1 VSGFASAL
9 DIAKDIAAGKLSA
22 REAAQAAL
30 ARVAALNP
38 KLNAFTLVTS
48 ERALK
53 EAAAVDAARARGEKL
68 PPLAGVPYAVKNLY
82 DIEGVV
88 TLAGSRIE
96 ASKPPAARDA
106 TAIFRLAKAGAVLV
120 GALNMDEYAYGF
132 VTENS
137 HYGVTRNPHD
147 PSRICG
153 GSSGGSAASV
163 ASGMVPLALGSDTN
177 GSIRVPA
184 AFCGIFGLKPTYGR
198 LSRAGAYP
206 FAASLDHVGNF
217 ARSVADLVACYDAM
231 QGPDERDPVCRQGP
245 AEPVSPQLAR
255 GIEDLRVAVA
265 GGYFAP
271 ENAELKEIL
280 DRAAKALK
288 ASRQVEIPEAGRAR
302 ASAFLITAAE
312 GGALHLPDLKTRAA
326 EFDPATR
333 GRLIAGALIP
343 AAWVIAAQRFR
354 SWYHDRVLALFR
366 ETDIILAPC
375 APDVAPPI
383 GQESMEI
390 GGVSVNLRAN
400 LGLYTQPLSFIG
412 LPIVAAPIARSGGL
426 PLGIQIIA
434 APWREDLA
442 LRAAYALERDGIAA
456 APIPTL

>member
-1 VSGFASAL
+1 MSGFASAL

-22 REAAQAAL
+22 REAAQPRSPAWLRSTQTQRLHAGH
-30 ARVAALNP
+30 A
-38 KLNAFTLVTS
+38 

-53 EAAAVDAARARGEKL
+53 EAAAVDARRARGEKL

-96 ASKPPAARDA
+96 ASKSPAARDA

-163 ASGMVPLALGSDTN
+163 ASGMVPLTLGSDTN

-217 ARSVADLVACYDAM
+217 ARSVADLAACYDAM
-231 QGPDERDPVCRQGP
+231 QGPDERDPVCRQAP
-245 AEPVSPQLAR
+245 AEPVSPQLAL
-255 GIEDLRVAVA
+255 GTGDLRVAVA

-288 ASRQVEIPEAGRAR
+288 ASRQVEILEAGRAR

-312 GGALHLPDLKTRAA
+312 GGMLHLRRSQNPCRGIRPGHARPAYRRRAHPRRLG
-326 EFDPATR
+326 DR
-333 GRLIAGALIP
+333 GAAFPLLVSRPSAGVVP
-343 AAWVIAAQRFR
+343 RNR
-354 SWYHDRVLALFR
+354 HH
-366 ETDIILAPC
+366 P
-375 APDVAPPI
+375 
-383 GQESMEI
+383 G
-390 GGVSVNLRAN
+390 
-400 LGLYTQPLSFIG
+400 
-412 LPIVAAPIARSGGL
+412 
-426 PLGIQIIA
+426 
-434 APWREDLA
+434 A
-442 LRAAYALERDGIAA
+442 LRARCRPRRSARKAWRSAA
-456 APIPTL
+456 FR